1 MSVDQEHVRM
11 DGYRRIRLSE
21 MQDEGCIHLLEAI
34 VVRAAEDF
42 MLGRAYEL
50 KHPGQTSALRVEVE
64 QFFRSRWF
72 HKLTGL
78 HGGYVLRKLYKEAKE
93 ASMKQ

>member
-11 DGYRRIRLSE
+11 DGYSRIRLSE
-21 MQDEGCIHLLEAI
+21 MQDEGCIRLLEAV

-42 MLGRAYEL
+42 MLGRAYEI
-50 KHPGQTSALRVEVE
+50 KHPGQASALRAEVE
-64 QFFRSRWF
+64 GFFRSRWF

-93 ASMKQ
+93 ASTKK